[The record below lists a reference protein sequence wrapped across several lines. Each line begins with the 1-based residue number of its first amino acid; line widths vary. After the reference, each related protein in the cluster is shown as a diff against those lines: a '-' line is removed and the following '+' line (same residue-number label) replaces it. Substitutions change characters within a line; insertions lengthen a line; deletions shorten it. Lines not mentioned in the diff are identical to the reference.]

1 MSFWKFS
8 SLWIKEKSAA
18 DDAADEVLEKNYL

>member
-8 SLWIKEKSAA
+8 LLWIKEESA
-18 DDAADEVLEKNYL
+18 DDDADEVLEKNYL